1 MEDNVEEIGLI
12 NKKINN
18 PVIENN
24 IGTKMKQKNT
34 INSVTVNDV
43 GTEKEPK
50 IILQLETEN
59 VTVLTKQMF
68 NNNSS
73 SKLIENNSES
83 SKISR
88 HYKICNI
95 KF

>member
-43 GTEKEPK
+43 GIEKEPK
-50 IILQLETEN
+50 TILQLETEN
-59 VTVLTKQMF
+59 FTVLTKQMF

>member
-1 MEDNVEEIGLI
+1 MEDNVEETGLI

-43 GTEKEPK
+43 GIEKEPK
-50 IILQLETEN
+50 TILQLETEN
-59 VTVLTKQMF
+59 YTVLTKQMF